1 MSGNKIFIDSNVF
14 LYSLSDDSSK
24 KSLALSYLKKSYIT
38 SIQVVNENINV
49 CLKKLKL
56 SKEISF
62 QHGQNIL
69 QSCDVKL
76 ITKSSIELACKISLE
91 YGYSY
96 WDSLIIAVALENDC
110 NYLYS
115 EDLQDGQIISNQLT
129 IQNPFK

>member
-1 MSGNKIFIDSNVF
+1 MSENKIFIDSNVF
-14 LYSLSDDSSK
+14 LYSLSNDSSK

-56 SKEISF
+56 PKDISF

-91 YGYSY
+91 YNYSY

-115 EDLQDGQIISNQLT
+115 EDMQDGQIISSQIT

>member
-1 MSGNKIFIDSNVF
+1 MIEHKIFIDSNIF
-14 LYSLSDDSSK
+14 LYSLSDDSHK
-24 KSLALSYLKKSYIT
+24 KSLALSYLKKNYVT
-38 SIQVVNENINV
+38 SIQVVNENISV

-91 YGYSY
+91 YNYS